1 MKYRDKKNFII
12 VLLLLTV
19 CGLLGAVIIM
29 AQKMTTEN
37 ENAESL
43 MIPPVVVD
51 SRNLGAK
58 NKLMSR
64 KERNETYSIGG
75 NDGIPSELLLSEA
88 NFESTFRSCL
98 GKNCFDEPVVRESK
112 TITRIGL
119 LAPPMSGAESILA
132 MIRKVGLN
140 DNKDVEVVL
149 NTHVPAYGYGK
160 NHGWSRII
168 RLARRLVP
176 HTHALVTSKGLEDP
190 SKISASIDL
199 QTRQLMRWHCRLS
212 HVAAHTSMLTSKC

>member
-12 VLLLLTV
+12 VVLMITV
-19 CGLLGAVIIM
+19 GGLLGAVVMM
-29 AQKMTTEN
+29 ANKVSTDQKTDTG
-37 ENAESL
+37 AVAS
-43 MIPPVVVD
+43 PVEVD

-64 KERNETYSIGG
+64 KERNETFSVGG
-75 NDGIPSELLLSEA
+75 NEGIPTSLLLSEA
-88 NFESTFRSCL
+88 NYESTFRSCL
-98 GKNCFDEPVVRESK
+98 GKNCFDEPVVREAK

-119 LAPPMSGAESILA
+119 LAPPLSGADTILA

-168 RLARRLVP
+168 RLARRLIP
-176 HTHALVTSKGLEDP
+176 HTHALVASKGLDDP

-199 QTRQLMRWHCRLS
+199 Q
-212 HVAAHTSMLTSKC
+212 V

>member
-19 CGLLGAVIIM
+19 GGLLGAIVIM
-29 AQKMTTEN
+29 ANKVSAEGDNAKTSNDTT
-37 ENAESL
+37 
-43 MIPPVVVD
+43 IQID

-58 NKLMSR
+58 NRLMPRS
-64 KERNETYSIGG
+64 ERNETYSIGG
-75 NDGIPSELLLSEA
+75 SEGVPTDLLRSEA
-88 NFESTFRSCL
+88 NYESTFRSCL
-98 GKNCFDEPVVRESK
+98 GKNCFDEPVVREGK

-119 LAPPMSGAESILA
+119 LAPPLSGAETILA

-140 DNKDVEVVL
+140 DNKDVEVVS

-168 RLARRLVP
+168 RLVRRLVP
-176 HTHALVTSKGLEDP
+176 HTHALVTSKGLDDP
-190 SKISASIDL
+190 TKISASIDL
-199 QTRQLMRWHCRLS
+199 QVGKSCLWWFIVLMDS
-212 HVAAHTSMLTSKC
+212 